1 MLLSLLIFSQ
11 FSTSREFFEISLKK
25 KTRKV
30 NPKFDE
36 SDRASP
42 LKPSITVIIVIL
54 LTLHRCRFVDNYS

>member
-42 LKPSITVIIVIL
+42 LKPQHNGHYCHPAD
-54 LTLHRCRFVDNYS
+54 LTSLPICR